1 MVQRLASTF
10 GGGDSYIQIVLNP
23 GLTDKVLKVT
33 GSEAGVKRYIFSTG
47 FT

>member
-10 GGGDSYIQIVLNP
+10 GRGDGYVQIILNP
-23 GLTDKVLKVT
+23 GLPNEVIKVT
-33 GSEAGVKRYIFSTG
+33 GSEAGVKWYVFSAG